1 MTHFDRLPRW
11 SARLLLA
18 AVLGLILYG
27 ILAPP
32 AVKPP
37 KPPPHLTQTDGE
49 LYLAIM
55 GRMERGENYYAAVA
69 TEQRTRGYPLFP
81 WFTVRPPALA
91 HLTTRLGGEHGAGL
105 LLKLIAVAATIAMVL
120 RLRFTRDSLVFVGAG
135 AMVTAL
141 AVSFPA
147 NVTLFHESWAALLI
161 LLSLALWSE
170 EHFAVSVLTGLAA
183 VCIRE
188 LTLPYLF
195 VMLAMAMY
203 RRRRQESLA
212 WGAAVLTVCITLA
225 VHAQHV
231 TQVRLATDQHS
242 PGWASAGGWPF
253 ILRMMKETTAMG
265 LLPAWGIAILIP
277 LCLLG
282 WFSWRHPMAYR
293 ASLYLAGMIGAFML
307 VGRPNNVYWGIIIAP
322 LLPVGLILSPQAL
335 QTLVRRSAAT
345 KALR

>member
-11 SARLLLA
+11 GAQLLLA
-18 AVLGLILYG
+18 VVFGVILYG

-55 GRMERGENYYAAVA
+55 GRMARGEDYYAAAAV
-69 TEQRTRGYPLFP
+69 EQRTRGYPMFP

-91 HLTTRLGGEHGAGL
+91 ELTTGLGGERGAGI
-105 LLKLIAVAATIAMVL
+105 LLKLIAVAATIAIVL
-120 RLRFTRDSLVFVGAG
+120 RLRSWRDSLVFVGAG
-135 AMVTAL
+135 ATVTAL

-170 EHFAVSVLTGLAA
+170 EHVAASVLTGVAA
-183 VCIRE
+183 VAIRE
-188 LTLPYLF
+188 LTLPYLL
-195 VMLAMAMY
+195 VMLVMAIV
-203 RRRRQESLA
+203 RRRRTETLA
-212 WGAAVLTVCITLA
+212 WSAAVLMIVATLA
-225 VHAQHV
+225 RHARAV
-231 TQVRLATDQHS
+231 EQVRLATDQHS

-253 ILRMMKETTAMG
+253 ILRMMKETTVMG
-265 LLPAWGIAILIP
+265 LLPAWCIALLIP
-277 LCLLG
+277 VALLG
-282 WFSWRHPMAYR
+282 WASWRHPIALRATAY
-293 ASLYLAGMIGAFML
+293 LCGMIGAFML

-322 LLPVGLILSPQAL
+322 LLPIGLLFAPQAL
-335 QTLVRRSAAT
+335 QVLIRRAAGPGT
-345 KALR
+345 